1 MSSCL
6 VTLGLLSDGSGIQ
19 LLHICP
25 LNRQDLCSAPALPSY
40 PPSLTAVHRSKSP
53 HPVSALLVSNYRRSR
68 RRGSTVRV
76 CACVCE
82 RVWACTKG
90 LAALTCRKDVKSVIT
105 LADNKWFSNVW
116 TCVSESLLYFT
127 LSVSM
132 WRKFRVYIYVC
143 VRMCAPSQ
151 FATLADSKAI
161 ATVRANGHPLSL
173 NVNLPSS
180 TVIYLVF
187 HFLHSLIHL
196 SPLSLSSGSS
206 HLPLFPSPTLCLWL
220 TSRAGYLAG
229 WLSESD
235 IWIYYYTTL
244 QVSPL
249 RLSAPAARP
258 CPCFSFSCALWPNAS
273 MCSLPW
279 LLTTTV
285 FWGKLLFS
293 PVS

>member
-1 MSSCL
+1 MC
-6 VTLGLLSDGSGIQ
+6 
-19 LLHICP
+19 
-25 LNRQDLCSAPALPSY
+25 APVY
-40 PPSLTAVHRSKSP
+40 
-53 HPVSALLVSNYRRSR
+53 VSECQRAQR
-68 RRGSTVRV
+68 
-76 CACVCE
+76 
-82 RVWACTKG
+82 G

-116 TCVSESLLYFT
+116 TCVPESLLYFT

-143 VRMCAPSQ
+143 MCMCAPSQ
-151 FATLADSKAI
+151 LATLADSKTI
-161 ATVRANGHPLSL
+161 ATVRANVHPLSL

-180 TVIYLVF
+180 TVLHLVF
-187 HFLHSLIHL
+187 HFLLSLIHL
-196 SPLSLSSGSS
+196 SPLSLSSRSS

-220 TSRAGYLAG
+220 TSSAGYLAG

-249 RLSAPAARP
+249 RLSAPAAHP
-258 CPCFSFSCALWPNAS
+258 CPCFSFSCAFWPNAS
-273 MCSLPW
+273 MCLLPW
-279 LLTTTV
+279 PLTATV